1 MKQRLRAIFK
11 GPVVFYP
18 LLLAAF
24 PILFLYA
31 YNIRETSM
39 GEVWLPLWVSV
50 AGALVLWMV
59 LTLILRSLAKGG
71 LATAI
76 FLLFFF
82 SYGRLY
88 GVLENSGIFT
98 PEHAYVLP
106 SMLFIWG
113 YCVYFISRAERNF
126 ATATKVLNI
135 IAVALIAINLFN
147 IGSYKVRL
155 AAVSA
160 DTSVETSVQASNSS
174 AESTTLP
181 DIYFIIMDEYA
192 SLSTIKEYYG
202 YDNSGFANGLAD
214 SGFYIAH
221 ESRTHKA
228 ATEYSI
234 ASTLNMEWIGEEV
247 PFDVVLQRIA
257 HNDVA
262 EFLRSKG
269 YSFVHIGILDIDA
282 DLNYNFYAS
291 NEASAAVDEFLRIA
305 WNTTMLSPFYTYIFG
320 TQFEDFHRAAVMDS
334 LELLKKMPEVQGP
347 KFVYAHILCPHA
359 PFVFGPSG
367 GRIGTENI
375 YDRVDK
381 QVYLGQY
388 IFITGEMER
397 IIDELLEKSES
408 HSIIIL
414 ESDHGPRTLGKDAGT
429 RIFNAVYLADNCS
442 RYLYDSISSVNV
454 FRLIFNCYFG
464 GNYTLPSDD
473 WEP

>member
-18 LLLAAF
+18 VLFAAF

-31 YNIRETSM
+31 YNIRETSTA
-39 GEVWLPLWVSV
+39 EVWLPLGVSV

-59 LTLILRSLAKGG
+59 LSLTLRSLAKAG

-76 FLLFFF
+76 FLFFFF

-88 GVLENSGIFT
+88 AALEEWGAFV
-98 PEHAYVLP
+98 PEHAYLLP
-106 SMLFIWG
+106 SMLFVWG
-113 YCVYFISRAERNF
+113 YCVYFVSRAKRDF
-126 ATATKVLNI
+126 RITTRVLNI

-147 IGSYKVRL
+147 IASYQVRL
-155 AAVSA
+155 SKVSA
-160 DTSVETSVQASNSS
+160 GTLVQAAGSPAEAS
-174 AESTTLP
+174 ALP

-192 SLSTIKEYYG
+192 SLSTIKEYYE
-202 YDNSGFANGLAD
+202 YDNDGFADRLAD

-247 PFDVVLQRIA
+247 PFDIVLQRIA
-257 HNDVA
+257 HSDVV

-269 YSFVHIGILDIDA
+269 YSFVHIGIFDIGA

-291 NEASAAVDEFLRIA
+291 NETSAVVSDFLRIA

-320 TQFEDFHRAAVMDS
+320 TRFEAFHRAAVMDG
-334 LELLKKMPEVQGP
+334 LELLKTMPEVQGP
-347 KFVYAHILCPHA
+347 KFVYAHIMCPHD

-367 GRIGTENI
+367 GRAGVENF
-375 YDRVDK
+375 YNYVDK
-381 QVYLGQY
+381 SVYLGQY
-388 IFITGEMER
+388 IFITGEIEQVVG
-397 IIDELLEKSES
+397 ELLEKSGP

-414 ESDHGPRTLGKDAGT
+414 ESDHGPRTLGEDAGT
-429 RIFNAVYLADNCS
+429 RIFNAVYLPDNGGE
-442 RYLYDSISSVNV
+442 YLYDSISSVNL
-454 FRLIFNCYFG
+454 FRSIFNYYFG
-464 GNYTLPSDD
+464 ANYTLLSDD

>member
-1 MKQRLRAIFK
+1 MRRRLKAIFK

-18 LLLAAF
+18 LLFAAF

-39 GEVWLPLWVSV
+39 GEVWLPLVVSV

-59 LTLILRSLAKGG
+59 LSLILRSLAKAG

-76 FLLFFF
+76 FLFFFF

-88 GVLENSGIFT
+88 AALEDWGAFV
-98 PEHAYVLP
+98 PQHAYLLP

-113 YCVYFISRAERNF
+113 YCVYFVSRAKRDF
-126 ATATKVLNI
+126 RVTTKILNI

-147 IGSYKVRL
+147 VASYRITLSK
-155 AAVSA
+155 VSA
-160 DTSVETSVQASNSS
+160 DTSVQASDSPAEDS
-174 AESTTLP
+174 ALP

-192 SLSTIKEYYG
+192 SLNTSKEYYG
-202 YDNSGFANGLAD
+202 YDNDGFANRLAD
-214 SGFYIAH
+214 EGFYIAH

-247 PFDVVLQRIA
+247 PFDIVLQRIA
-257 HNDVA
+257 HNDVVKL
-262 EFLRSKG
+262 LRSKG
-269 YSFVHIGILDIDA
+269 YSFVEIGIFDMGA
-282 DLNYNFYAS
+282 DPYYNFYES
-291 NEASAAVDEFLRIA
+291 NEASVAMDDFLRIA

-320 TQFEDFHRAAVMDS
+320 TQYEAFHRAAVMDS
-334 LELLKKMPEVQGP
+334 LELLKTMPEVQGP
-347 KFVYAHILCPHA
+347 KFVYAHIMCPHD

-367 GRIGTENI
+367 GRAGAENF
-375 YDRVDK
+375 YNYVDK
-381 QVYLGQY
+381 SVYLGQY
-388 IFITGEMER
+388 IFITGEMEQV
-397 IIDELLEKSES
+397 IGELLQKSES
-408 HSIIIL
+408 HSIIVL

-429 RIFNAVYLADNCS
+429 RIFNAIYLPGNGNEI
-442 RYLYDSISSVNV
+442 LYDSISSVNV
-454 FRLIFNCYFG
+454 FRSIFNYYFG
-464 GNYTLPSDD
+464 TNYTLLSDD